1 MQGEDN
7 FLPAHSRKRRKSF
20 SPARSELRERGARRA
35 LPAATF
41 SAETDCRNGLQRF
54 YPLRQRRAE
63 STVLAFRPP
72 TSLSNYQSL
81 VTPNFSLGPRRC
93 RERKFRRRHRDAA
106 DDSRIWQPSTR
117 LMYLHQLPGER
128 VSSSERDSRLVRHLL
143 LLIGW

>member
-63 STVLAFRPP
+63 LTALAFRPP

-81 VTPNFSLGPRRC
+81 VTPNFSLG

-106 DDSRIWQPSTR
+106 DDSRIWQR